1 MTALLEL
8 QNVTKIYGGGLLRR
22 RSTVALEDNY
32 VSVGGEE
39 PTILAVA
46 GESGSGKTTMGM
58 LMLGFIEPTRGKVLY
73 KGQDLWESPRHV
85 WRDFRR
91 QIQAIFQDPFEVYN
105 PFYKVDHVLN
115 VPIKKFNL
123 AGSRAER
130 EEIVEE
136 ALTGVGLRPGET
148 LGRYP
153 HQLSGGQRQR
163 ITVARALLLDPEV
176 LIADEPVSMIDASL
190 RATIL
195 KSLRRLKEE
204 MGISILY
211 ITHDLATAYHIC
223 EDIVI
228 LYQGSV
234 VEAGDVESVITDP
247 QHPYT
252 QLLVRSIPWPDPE
265 RRWGEPEDVTKG
277 QALAE
282 RGVEGCKFAPR
293 CPQAMDI
300 CREERP
306 SLFRTGDSRAVAC
319 FLYDDAPVIQ
329 NSGINEVIARA
340 ESGLP
345 EVAE

>member
-8 QNVTKIYGGGLLRR
+8 QNVSKIYSGGLLRK

-32 VSVGGEE
+32 ISISGEDAS
-39 PTILAVA
+39 ILAVA

-73 KGQDLWESPRHV
+73 KGQDLWESPRNV

-91 QIQAIFQDPFEVYN
+91 QVQAIFQDPFEVYN

-115 VPIKKFNL
+115 MPVKKFGL
-123 AGSRAER
+123 ADSRAER

-136 ALTGVGLRPGET
+136 ALAGVGLRPGET

-163 ITVARALLLDPEV
+163 ITVARALLLDPQV
-176 LIADEPVSMIDASL
+176 IIADEPVSMVDASL

-195 KSLRRLKEE
+195 KSLRRLKNE

-234 VEAGDVESVITDP
+234 VEAGDVDSVITDP

-277 QALAE
+277 QAMGE
-282 RGVEGCKFAPR
+282 RGVVGCKFAPR

-300 CREERP
+300 CEEKRP
-306 SLFRTGDSRAVAC
+306 PLFRTRDTRAVAC
-319 FLYDDAPVIQ
+319 FLYEDASVIQ
-329 NSGINEVIARA
+329 NSEVNKVLGQATSSVSEAA
-340 ESGLP
+340 E
-345 EVAE
+345 